1 MYSPK
6 IREDLIPI
14 LFKLARRKKRPM
26 TKLVDQILRNQ
37 LKERGWLDE
46 LQSEGDVKHHFR
58 EI

>member
-14 LFKLARRKKRPM
+14 LFKLAIRKKRPM
-26 TKLVDQILRNQ
+26 TKLVDEILRKE

-46 LQSEGDVKHHFR
+46 RQSEGDLKHHFR

>member
-1 MYSPK
+1 MYSPR

-14 LFKLARRKKRPM
+14 LFKLARTKERPM
-26 TKLVDQILRNQ
+26 TKLVDEILRNQ

-46 LQSEGDVKHHFR
+46 LQSEGDVKDHFR